1 MCDSHVL
8 SLLSYESRLANGRL
22 KQNEDAG
29 LNEGDTE
36 NAKTQ

>member
-8 SLLSYESRLANGRL
+8 SLLSYESSEANGRL
-22 KQNEDAG
+22 KQNEG